1 MSIASNGYLLFE
13 DFYKTVG
20 LSNVSGPIEI
30 VALDEIQI
38 TAVARV
44 YSTEHTGAYLAGIAP
59 SRASTELFLPYF
71 VNNPDFRTNLGV
83 NNPGAGSAT
92 VTITLTDK
100 EGGALGSQMVNVP
113 PNGLAQFNDIIRA
126 LIGGSQNTDSRRLDS
141 SEFGSGDFWM
151 DFTDRQYRARS
162 EFRRGSPVR
171 KFEMADSVGC
181 ESRNFQIDL
190 GGRESGSC
198 GKSG

>member
-1 MSIASNGYLLFE
+1 MKFKSWRC
-13 DFYKTVG
+13 
-20 LSNVSGPIEI
+20 
-30 VALDEIQI
+30 
-38 TAVARV
+38 ARV

-71 VNNPDFRTNLGV
+71 VNNLDFRTNLGV
-83 NNPGAGSAT
+83 NNPGTKSAA

-126 LIGGSQNTDSRRLDS
+126 LIGGSQNTNLEGWIRLTSDQEIFGWTSQIDNTVQDPSFAEAVLSGNSRWLIPS
-141 SEFGSGDFWM
+141 AVKAGD
-151 DFTDRQYRARS
+151 
-162 EFRRGSPVR
+162 
-171 KFEMADSVGC
+171 
-181 ESRNFQIDL
+181 FQIDL
-190 GGRESGSC
+190 GGRESGSR